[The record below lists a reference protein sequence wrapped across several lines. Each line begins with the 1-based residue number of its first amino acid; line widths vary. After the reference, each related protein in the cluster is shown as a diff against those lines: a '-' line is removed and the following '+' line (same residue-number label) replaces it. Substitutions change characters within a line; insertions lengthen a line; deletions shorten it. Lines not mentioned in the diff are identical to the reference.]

1 MVNNISSALNAY
13 QAALSRIGAQTP
25 VKEST
30 PVQVTG
36 SGSTFSDMVKSSIEE
51 AQDLGKKSEQTTLA
65 AIQGRASA
73 QDVVLAVSNA
83 ELALDTVVAF
93 RDTAIKAYQS
103 IFNMQI

>member
-1 MVNNISSALNAY
+1 MISNISSALNAY

-36 SGSTFSDMVKSSIEE
+36 STFSDMVKSSIEE
-51 AQDLGKKSEQTTLA
+51 AQNLGNQAEQVTIA
-65 AIQGRASA
+65 GIQGKASV
-73 QDVVLAVSNA
+73 QDVALAVSNA
-83 ELALDTVVAF
+83 EVALDTVVAF

>member
-1 MVNNISSALNAY
+1 MVSNITNALNAY

-25 VKEST
+25 IKEEK
-30 PVQVTG
+30 PVQENL
-36 SGSTFSDMVKSSIEE
+36 SFSDMVKSSIET
-51 AQDLGKKSEQTTLA
+51 AQELGQKAEKTTIA
-65 AIQGRASA
+65 GIQGKADV

-83 ELALDTVVAF
+83 ELALDKVVAF

>member
-1 MVNNISSALNAY
+1 MVSNISNALNAY
-13 QAALSRIGAQTP
+13 QVALSRIGAQTP
-25 VKEST
+25 AKETT

-36 SGSTFSDMVKSSIEE
+36 SSFSDVLKSSIEE

-65 AIQGRASA
+65 AIQGKATA

-83 ELALDTVVAF
+83 EIALDTVVAF

>member
-1 MVNNISSALNAY
+1 MVSNISSALNAY

-25 VKEST
+25 VKESA
-30 PVQVTG
+30 PVQVT
-36 SGSTFSDMVKSSIEE
+36 GSTFSDMVKSSIEE

>member
-1 MVNNISSALNAY
+1 MVSNISSALNAY
-13 QAALSRIGAQTP
+13 QAALNRIGAQTP
-25 VKEST
+25 AKET
-30 PVQVTG
+30 KPVQVT
-36 SGSTFSDMVKSSIEE
+36 GSTFSDMVKSSMEE
-51 AQDLGKKSEQTTLA
+51 AQALGTKAEQTTLA
-65 AIQGRASA
+65 GIQGKASA